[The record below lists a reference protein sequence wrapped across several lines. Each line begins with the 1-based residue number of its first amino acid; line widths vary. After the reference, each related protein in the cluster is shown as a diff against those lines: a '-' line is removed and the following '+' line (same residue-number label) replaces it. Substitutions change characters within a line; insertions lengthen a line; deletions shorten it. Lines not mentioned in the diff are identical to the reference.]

1 MTISMNNTKKTL
13 IVDGDPALRRTL
25 GERLE
30 RQEQTVIVE
39 AETGE
44 QALERIGDQSFELIF
59 LDVGLPDLDGRD
71 LCRLLRKRRV
81 KTPIIMLSDETSDA
95 DTILALNSG
104 ASDCVTK
111 PLRLDVLLARVR
123 AQHRLYEAA
132 Y

>member
-1 MTISMNNTKKTL
+1 MTISMTKTKKAV
-13 IVDGDPALRRTL
+13 IVDGDPTLRRTL

-39 AETGE
+39 AESGE
-44 QALERIGDQSFELIF
+44 QALERLGDQSFEMIF
-59 LDVGLPDLDGRD
+59 LDVGLPDIDGRD

-81 KTPIIMLSDETSDA
+81 KTPIIMLSGEASDA

-111 PLRLDVLLARVR
+111 PLQLDVLLARVR
-123 AQHRLYEAA
+123 AQHRQYEAA
-132 Y
+132 H